1 MADTLIATIEKNKTE
16 EIRVSLTKFRA
27 YDLASIRVWFQAD
40 DGEMRPGKS
49 GLAVRLEKLPAIIQ
63 ALTDLEAEA
72 RRLGLVE

>member
-1 MADTLIATIEKNKTE
+1 MADKLIATIEKNKSE
-16 EIRVSLTKFRA
+16 EIRVSLTKFRE
-27 YDLASIRVWFQAD
+27 YDLASVRVWFQAD